1 LRLDLALNRFKRW
14 TTAACS
20 SALLLAVCV
29 RAAAA
34 QTHVSLAVPQS
45 AVEFSQPLE
54 TPDEAP
60 RLVWNPKWPR
70 FRAIGY
76 VLTAA
81 SVAGALAATFLLP
94 YPDDPR
100 WVGGIFAD
108 TKVRKLLRARTPSL
122 RDGVRTASDITLI
135 ASLVQ
140 TGLIDGFLLPIAD
153 DSWFVAWQLTL
164 MNAQAFALNILVAT
178 VLFKTAARGRPAYAD
193 CAVDRNSDP
202 LCAAGTFASFPSSHT
217 STTFTAAGLTCIH
230 HKYLPLYGGQ
240 PWDAAACASSLVIAS
255 ATGLFRVVG
264 DRHWLSDVVLGAAF
278 GFSLGYFYP
287 YLFHY
292 QYGEA
297 SPPHPSR
304 ASLVW
309 GFVPGAQQT
318 PYGLSVMGLF

>member
-1 LRLDLALNRFKRW
+1 
-14 TTAACS
+14 
-20 SALLLAVCV
+20 
-29 RAAAA
+29 
-34 QTHVSLAVPQS
+34 
-45 AVEFSQPLE
+45 
-54 TPDEAP
+54 
-60 RLVWNPKWPR
+60 LVWNPKWPR
-70 FRAIGY
+70 FRSIGY

-94 YPDDPR
+94 YPEDPR
-100 WVGGIFAD
+100 WVGGILAD
-108 TKVRKLLRARTPSL
+108 TQVRKLLRARTPSL

-135 ASLVQ
+135 ASILQ
-140 TGLIDGFLLPIAD
+140 TAVVDGFIIPVAD
-153 DSWFVAWQLTL
+153 DNWFVAWQLTL

-178 VLFKTAARGRPAYAD
+178 VLFKTAARARPAYAD

-217 STTFTAAGLTCIH
+217 STSFTAAGLSCIH
-230 HKYLPLYGGQ
+230 HQYLPLYGGQ

-292 QYGEA
+292 QYGAE
-297 SPPHPSR
+297 SPRPSR
-304 ASLVW
+304 A
-309 GFVPGAQQT
+309 
-318 PYGLSVMGLF
+318 

>member
-1 LRLDLALNRFKRW
+1 
-14 TTAACS
+14 
-20 SALLLAVCV
+20 
-29 RAAAA
+29 
-34 QTHVSLAVPQS
+34 
-45 AVEFSQPLE
+45 
-54 TPDEAP
+54 
-60 RLVWNPKWPR
+60 
-70 FRAIGY
+70 
-76 VLTAA
+76 
-81 SVAGALAATFLLP
+81 
-94 YPDDPR
+94 
-100 WVGGIFAD
+100 
-108 TKVRKLLRARTPSL
+108 LLRARTPGL
-122 RDGVRTASDITLI
+122 RDGVRTASDVTL
-135 ASLVQ
+135 ALSLVQ
-140 TGLIDGFLLPIAD
+140 TGLIDGFLIPVAD
-153 DSWFVAWQLTL
+153 DNWFVAWQLTL

-202 LCAAGTFASFPSSHT
+202 LCASGTFASFPSSHT

-264 DRHWLSDVVLGAAF
+264 DRHWLSDIVLGAAF

-297 SPPHPSR
+297 SPRPSR
-304 ASLVW
+304 ASAVW

-318 PYGLSVMGLF
+318 PYGVSVMGLF